1 MENRVGHKS
10 MQNYHN
16 NCKKLKLE
24 SKLVYGVTTDDEKKP
39 HTKFKVDITLNKNK
53 DLDALLREIDVK
65 NQEKSKNLSY
75 DFQKREFIV

>member
-24 SKLVYGVTTDDEKKP
+24 SKLVYGVTTDDEKKTT
-39 HTKFKVDITLNKNK
+39 H
-53 DLDALLREIDVK
+53 
-65 NQEKSKNLSY
+65 
-75 DFQKREFIV
+75 